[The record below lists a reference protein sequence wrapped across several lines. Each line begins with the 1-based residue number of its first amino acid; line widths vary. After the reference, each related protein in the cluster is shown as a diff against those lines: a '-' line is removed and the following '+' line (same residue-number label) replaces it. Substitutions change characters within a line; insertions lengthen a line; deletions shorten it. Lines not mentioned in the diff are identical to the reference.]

1 MSWTATPQTPTL
13 DPDGSGNTLVDV
25 VFSNGTTS
33 KTLTFRGVDQAG
45 LIVQARATIANLNHL
60 DNMAAFVANP
70 DLSVITIPNPASLTQ
85 DQIDLE
91 NFQKWLNLTIALAA
105 AKDMGWITGTEPV
118 VQNIKTKVLNLAN
131 TNLPLMFS

>member
-1 MSWTATPQTPTL
+1 MWTATPKTPIL

-45 LIVQARATIANLNHL
+45 LTVQARATIANLNHL

-70 DLSVITIPNPASLTQ
+70 DLSVITIPNTASPTQ

-105 AKDMGWITGTEPV
+105 AKDMGWITGNEAV
-118 VQNIKTKVLNLAN
+118 VQNIKAKVLNLAN

>member
-1 MSWTATPQTPTL
+1 MWTATPKTPIL

-33 KTLTFRGVDQAG
+33 KTLTFRGLDQAG

-60 DNMAAFVANP
+60 DNMAEFVANP
-70 DLSVITIPNPASLTQ
+70 DLTPITVPAPTSPNQAET
-85 DQIDLE
+85 DLN
-91 NFQKWLNLTIALAA
+91 NFEKWLNLTIALAA
-105 AKDMGWITGTEPV
+105 AKDMGWITGSETV
-118 VQNIKTKVLNLAN
+118 VQSIKAKVLNLAN